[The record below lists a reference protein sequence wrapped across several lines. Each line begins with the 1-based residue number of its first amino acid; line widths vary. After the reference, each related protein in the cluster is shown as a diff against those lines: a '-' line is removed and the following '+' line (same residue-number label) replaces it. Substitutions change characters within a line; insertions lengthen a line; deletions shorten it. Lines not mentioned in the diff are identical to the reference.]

1 VGNGEA
7 STIDF
12 SVVIAA
18 SAPVEDN
25 VGLVHAVTVIQ
36 PTQTWTVIRGQD
48 DFYAIAENLSSQ
60 FPDLPP
66 FPDIAKQPFG
76 DNINNN
82 NDHLL
87 PIVTARTHLQH
98 WLESILM
105 YPGARDSQVIRN
117 FLTYAPNMIPPQY
130 ETVSWT
136 IFTADGQV
144 ASPPASDQQ
153 QQQQQDC
160 NPQTGVDNSSSNN
173 SGYDDS
179 NLDDMAMDDM
189 FETGD
194 GDYDDSEPA
203 QHDDDSDDE
212 DEYRASIRYK
222 ACDDSITEEDEM
234 DLAHVIAG
242 EVEMID
248 DVGSL
253 AQSLGASHLGRSI
266 MLQEENMG
274 GRQQQQQ
281 HPHYSNQQQQH
292 LHQQVLPPTT
302 TGVQL
307 GSRMSGS
314 STGSGG
320 GGIGSAMKEATMST
334 QGGLGGTCFKPPK
347 PESAP
352 RLDAFKMIKVIGK
365 GSFGKFIIYIF
376 CT

>member
-36 PTQTWTVIRGQD
+36 PTLTWTVIRGQD
-48 DFYAIAENLSSQ
+48 DFYMIAESLSSQ

-66 FPDIAKQPFG
+66 FPDIAKQPF
-76 DNINNN
+76 DNININNN
-82 NDHLL
+82 DHIL

-117 FLTYAPNMIPPQY
+117 FLTCAPNMIPPQY

-153 QQQQQDC
+153 QQQQQEC
-160 NPQTGVDNSSSNN
+160 NPQTGVDNSNSNN
-173 SGYDDS
+173 SDYDDG
-179 NLDDMAMDDM
+179 NVYDMNMEDM
-189 FETGD
+189 FEPGD
-194 GDYDDSEPA
+194 ADYDDSEPA
-203 QHDDDSDDE
+203 QHDDDE
-212 DEYRASIRYK
+212 DEYRASIRYQ

-274 GRQQQQQ
+274 GRQQD
-281 HPHYSNQQQQH
+281 QQQQH
-292 LHQQVLPPTT
+292 HNQHHQHQHQQVLPQT

-307 GSRMSGS
+307 GSRTSGS
-314 STGSGG
+314 STGS
-320 GGIGSAMKEATMST
+320 GGIGSAMKEATS

-365 GSFGKFIIYIF
+365 GSFGKFIYSF
-376 CT
+376 CTLLCTYIPRK

>member
-1 VGNGEA
+1 MGNGDA

-48 DFYAIAENLSSQ
+48 DFITIAESLSSQ
-60 FPDLPP
+60 FPNLPS
-66 FPDIAKQPFG
+66 FPVIAKQPF
-76 DNINNN
+76 DNININNN
-82 NDHLL
+82 DHIL

-105 YPGARDSQVIRN
+105 YPGARDSQEIRH
-117 FLTYAPNMIPPQY
+117 FLTFAPNQIPPQY

-144 ASPPASDQQ
+144 ASPPAPDQPQ
-153 QQQQQDC
+153 QPEQDR
-160 NPQTGVDNSSSNN
+160 TGVDNN
-173 SGYDDS
+173 SDYDDG
-179 NLDDMAMDDM
+179 NVDYDIDDMNMGDM
-189 FETGD
+189 FPGG

-203 QHDDDSDDE
+203 EHDDEYDNE
-212 DEYRASIRYK
+212 DEYRASIRYQE
-222 ACDDSITEEDEM
+222 CDDPITEEDEM

-274 GRQQQQQ
+274 GRQHQQQQ
-281 HPHYSNQQQQH
+281 LYNHQH
-292 LHQQVLPPTT
+292 QHQHQHQQVLPQT

-307 GSRMSGS
+307 GSRTSGS
-314 STGSGG
+314 STGS
-320 GGIGSAMKEATMST
+320 GGIGSAMKEATS
-334 QGGLGGTCFKPPK
+334 QGGLDGTCFKPPK

-352 RLDAFKMIKVIGK
+352 RLDAFKMVKVIGK
-365 GSFGKFIIYIF
+365 GSFGKFIYSF
-376 CT
+376 CTLLCT